1 MIGGATL
8 VAIGAGVAI
17 ALRQQPSTQ
26 VTASPSPQL
35 TAASPVSTSPLS
47 TTASVAPSPAA
58 SPAAASSASVPSP
71 AATSKPAAPQPERTS
86 SGTTAT
92 SPQVLRCVVSMAR
105 VNDPN
110 PPLNVRA
117 KPEITSDNVVGNLP
131 NGSFVD
137 VVSQQEG
144 WLQINNPLN
153 GWIAQDRAEFDCNQK
168 TVRINFA
175 PNTTATTI
183 NGKFIGTGVHQ
194 YLIKA
199 QAGQTM
205 TITLTNGSFPALY
218 APGNRSL
225 IDDPNRDSRTQW
237 SGKLPATG
245 EYTLEL
251 DSNFRGYPYSFKVA
265 VE

>member
-1 MIGGATL
+1 MLAA
-8 VAIGAGVAI
+8 VGAGVAI
-17 ALRQQPSTQ
+17 ALRQQPSAQ
-26 VTASPSPQL
+26 MPASPSPQL
-35 TAASPVSTSPLS
+35 ATASPVA
-47 TTASVAPSPAA
+47 TTTAPSPAVSPVVTSSAPSPTPSVAIA
-58 SPAAASSASVPSP
+58 SPQ
-71 AATSKPAAPQPERTS
+71 TERTA
-86 SGTTAT
+86 TQPTET

-117 KPEITSDNVVGNLP
+117 KPEITADNVVGTLP
-131 NGSFVD
+131 NGAFVD
-137 VVSQQEG
+137 VVSQRDG

-168 TVRINFA
+168 TVRVNFA

-183 NGKFIGTGVHQ
+183 NGKFIGTGAHQ

-205 TITLTNGSFPALY
+205 TITLINGSFPAVY

-225 IDDPNRDSRTQW
+225 IDDPNRDNRTQW
-237 SGKLPATG
+237 SGKLTASG